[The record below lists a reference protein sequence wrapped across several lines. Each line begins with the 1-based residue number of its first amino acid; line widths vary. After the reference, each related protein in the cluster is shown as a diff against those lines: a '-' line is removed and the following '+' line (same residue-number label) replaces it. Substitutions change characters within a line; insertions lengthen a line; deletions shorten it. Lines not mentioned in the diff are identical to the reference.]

1 MADLYAKNEKALR
14 ELHDEIVKD
23 IRTVLNE
30 KGYTSGKAE
39 HYDVF
44 KLVGDSLII
53 NNCHTD
59 HIDVDNLLKHLRDAY
74 HVLPKS
80 N

>member
-1 MADLYAKNEKALR
+1 MDLYAKNEKALR
-14 ELHDEIVKD
+14 QLHEEIVKD
-23 IRTVLNE
+23 IRTVLSE
-30 KGYTSGKAE
+30 KGYTRGEAK

-44 KLVGDSLII
+44 QIMSDRLII
-53 NNCHTD
+53 NNHHTD
-59 HIDVDNLLKHLRDAY
+59 NIDVDNLLKHLRDAY